1 MLKRD
6 SLTAQLQQ
14 LNQVLARVKRLI
26 IEDNEEDAKTLTEE
40 TLADYFRLRIGDL
53 GSLEE
58 SSFIGKIRQLN
69 LQAEE
74 LDSLAY
80 FIDEYAGLQE
90 ELVEQLLFYRHY
102 IALVDFLEREYQFVS
117 FDHIARKNL
126 LLSQLKP

>member
-58 SSFIGKIRQLN
+58 SSFIDKIRQLN
-69 LQAEE
+69 LQAEQ

-90 ELVEQLLFYRHY
+90 ELAEQLLFYRHY

-117 FDHIARKNL
+117 FDHITRKNL
-126 LLSQLKP
+126 LRSQLKP

>member
-74 LDSLAY
+74 MDSLAY

-102 IALVDFLEREYQFVS
+102 VALVDFLEREYQFVS